1 MALRVL
7 YIEDER
13 DMLEL
18 VRLILSRRDVEFH
31 GAPGGLRGLEM
42 LAEITPDL
50 VLLDLMMPDLSGWDV
65 YDAMKQNLEWQEIP
79 ILIVTARAQ
88 YEERLI
94 QVRAAANLDDYILKP
109 FGPSQLLEVFDRI
122 HAQLS

>member
-18 VRLILSRRDVEFH
+18 VRLILSRRDVEYF
-31 GAPGGLRGLEM
+31 AATGGIQGLEK
-42 LAEITPDL
+42 LGQVAPDL

-65 YDAMKQNLEWQEIP
+65 YDTMKRTPTLHDIP
-79 ILIVTARAQ
+79 VLIVTARAQ

-94 QVRAAANLDDYILKP
+94 QVRASANHDDYILKP
-109 FGPSQLLEVFDRI
+109 FGPSQLLEIIDRMI
-122 HAQLS
+122 AKMS